1 MEHLQNILIILAIG
15 LVAFFALNRK
25 KSQAIDSLPD
35 PKKITIDLEFW
46 RAEHAKE
53 FGPYNADNLAPLD
66 SELESYARQRIAGGS
81 TR

>member
-1 MEHLQNILIILAIG
+1 MEHLQNISIILVIVG
-15 LVAFFALNRK
+15 LVAFFALSRK
-25 KSQAIDSLPD
+25 KSKTID
-35 PKKITIDLEFW
+35 PKEITIDLEFW

-53 FGPYNADNLAPLD
+53 FGPYNSDNLAPSD